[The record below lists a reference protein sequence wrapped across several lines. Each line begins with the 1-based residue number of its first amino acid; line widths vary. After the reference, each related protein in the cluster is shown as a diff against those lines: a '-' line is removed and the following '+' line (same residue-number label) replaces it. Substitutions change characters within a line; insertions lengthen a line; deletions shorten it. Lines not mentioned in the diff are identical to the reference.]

1 VLTTWA
7 LVVCAVVAITVGAVV
22 SLTLLVAGVLMLV
35 LVGLL
40 GFSRSRRSRESA
52 PPPARRAS
60 PVLAD
65 VLIIVGTLPA
75 LGLWWMIVP
84 AILALIVIGGVLGT
98 GQRLRGATAA

>member
-1 VLTTWA
+1 
-7 LVVCAVVAITVGAVV
+7 
-22 SLTLLVAGVLMLV
+22 
-35 LVGLL
+35 
-40 GFSRSRRSRESA
+40 
-52 PPPARRAS
+52 
-60 PVLAD
+60 VLAD